1 MPRIE
6 PAVTPLSEPFWEA
19 TRDRRLL
26 AQRCA
31 TCDRYIWYPREHCP
45 GCLGTDLEWAELSG
59 NGTIYTFNVMRKPG
73 NPMMADAVP
82 YVIAL
87 VDLDEGVRMTS
98 NIVGTEPEQVQC
110 GQRVAVDWSV
120 QLDDGRHLPM
130 FAPAT

>member
-1 MPRIE
+1 
-6 PAVTPLSEPFWEA
+6 
-19 TRDRRLL
+19 
-26 AQRCA
+26 
-31 TCDRYIWYPREHCP
+31 
-45 GCLGTDLEWAELSG
+45 
-59 NGTIYTFNVMRKPG
+59 MRKPG

-98 NIVGTEPEQVQC
+98 NIVGTAPEQVPC